1 MRISMNR
8 ELENLETHIPFL
20 GTVGSISP
28 YIGLF
33 GTVWGIMHAFIALG
47 GGEAGNV
54 ADGCT
59 GYRRSTDRD
68 RNRSVRRN
76 SGGNGVQP
84 SEPAREQTGTELRQL
99 YGRVHRDSASSGVYQ
114 HREQQGVNHG
124 QIAWT
129 RSSRAQVRN
138 QYRSVTGRAAGAAAD
153 LYGDSA
159 HHHQSVEVDLPD
171 ATESQAVSTN
181 DDPPVIIEVSGVGQY
196 SVVVEKDRMDQLP
209 PEQVIAEAQRRLESN
224 PKTVFLIGGAKDV
237 PYDEIIKALNL
248 LHSAGV
254 KSVGLMTQPI

>member
-1 MRISMNR
+1 MARSR
-8 ELENLETHIPFL
+8 GRGRHELK
-20 GTVGSISP
+20 
-28 YIGLF
+28 
-33 GTVWGIMHAFIALG
+33 
-47 GGEAGNV
+47 
-54 ADGCT
+54 
-59 GYRRSTDRD
+59 
-68 RNRSVRRN
+68 
-76 SGGNGVQP
+76 
-84 SEPAREQTGTELRQL
+84 SEINIVPLLDVLLVLLLIFMATAPIIT
-99 YGRVHRDSASSGVYQ
+99 
-114 HREQQGVNHG
+114 
-124 QIAWT
+124 
-129 RSSRAQVRN
+129 
-138 QYRSVTGRAAGAAAD
+138 
-153 LYGDSA
+153 
-159 HHHQSVEVDLPD
+159 QSVEVDLPD

>member
-1 MRISMNR
+1 MVRSRGRGRR
-8 ELENLETHIPFL
+8 ELK
-20 GTVGSISP
+20 
-28 YIGLF
+28 
-33 GTVWGIMHAFIALG
+33 
-47 GGEAGNV
+47 
-54 ADGCT
+54 
-59 GYRRSTDRD
+59 
-68 RNRSVRRN
+68 
-76 SGGNGVQP
+76 
-84 SEPAREQTGTELRQL
+84 SEINIVPLLDVLLVLLLIFMATAPIIT
-99 YGRVHRDSASSGVYQ
+99 
-114 HREQQGVNHG
+114 
-124 QIAWT
+124 
-129 RSSRAQVRN
+129 
-138 QYRSVTGRAAGAAAD
+138 
-153 LYGDSA
+153 
-159 HHHQSVEVDLPD
+159 QSVEVDLPD